1 MEPSPDRTAEEFS
14 RSTFRITTQ
23 RPVAILMVVMAVC
36 VFGWVSYQRLALDL
50 MPDIAYPT
58 LTVRTEFP
66 GTAPEE
72 VETLISRPLERE
84 LGIVPHLVSISSIS
98 RAGQSDVVLEFEWD
112 TDMNEASQDI
122 REKVDRTRLP
132 DDAEKPLLLRYDPSL
147 DPILR
152 IGLYADEAN
161 TLFQLRE
168 LAEEE
173 IRRELES
180 IPGVAAVKVKGG
192 LEEEI
197 HVSLSERRISLLGL
211 DISAINQRLDQAN
224 VNLPGGQLREGQ
236 TEYLVRTL
244 NEFASLQEISELIVT
259 RNAGADIRLR
269 DIADVSRGHKDREI
283 ITRVNGRES
292 VELEIYK
299 EADANIVAVAT
310 AVKQRIHGSPAQK
323 AYVVGLDSTG
333 ADTGVTDSD
342 EAVGEET
349 PDEEADDAEADGKG
363 EDEEGSHAAEEDEEA
378 GEPDLKAQKREAAR
392 KAILHLQMTDFLSFQ
407 LPETVHLEILSDQS
421 VFIVNSIEEVQR
433 SALIGSAM
441 AVVVLLIFLR
451 NVLHTLV
458 IAVTIPVSVIATFA
472 PMFLFDVSLNIMSL
486 GGLALGIG
494 MLVDNSIVVLESIFR
509 CREEGDDLLTAT
521 VRGTG
526 EVGGA
531 VFASTLTTIAV
542 FFPIVFVE
550 GVAGQVFGDMALT
563 VVFSLLASLAVA
575 LFFIPMLA
583 SRRPAQTHALV
594 DQLRQTTFLQPK
606 ARVRL
611 RRALGKE
618 TDQFPTQRLREG
630 ALVIPQTLLDLAVR
644 VGLALAS
651 LVVVIG
657 KVLVA
662 VVFQVV
668 WPLVRLVEIWKRSE
682 AGLAHGRFNRWM
694 AETPPLR
701 GLRDAVW
708 HGLLDVTTLDLLAT
722 DMGRFVRWIWR
733 RPTTWWR
740 WIVGGL
746 RLLLFPGVLAYLL
759 VRFVL
764 HSALSLVRA
773 ALVTAALLIAL
784 LIVLAS
790 GLISLLIVPVAAPI
804 LGLFQLGLTGVQ
816 NGYPVLLRA
825 ALKQRLIVI
834 AGAAISFWVCF
845 TQLVPSLGTELI
857 PQVHQ
862 GEFNLELSMPVGT
875 PLVRTAQVAEWVE
888 GIAREID
895 GVDRVATTVGSDNS
909 ATSTADEGEH
919 TARVTLRLVAGV
931 TPDGESAII
940 EQLRRG
946 LHNLPEVE
954 TEVSY
959 PALFSFK
966 TPIEVEIRGEN
977 LRTLRQLSVD
987 AVGRISELP
996 GLADVRSSLQVGHP
1010 ELQIIYNRDRLAE
1023 LGLDLRQVAELVR
1036 NKVQGRVATDFRRD
1050 ERNVDVLVRLQQ
1062 TDRLGVD
1069 ELERLIVNPEGRR
1082 PIRLSSVAQI
1092 LISEGP
1098 SEIRRIDQQRAAL
1111 VTANIADIDLG
1122 TAANQIMATLQE
1134 ADYPPGFSFLISGQ
1148 REEMERSLD
1157 SLVFALLLAMFLVYS
1172 VMASQFES
1180 LIHPLVIMFTVPLAA
1195 IGAIGALY
1203 LKDVSLSIVVFIGF
1217 IMLAGI
1223 VVNNAI
1229 VLVDYINT
1237 LRRGGMDRTEAI
1249 VRAGSVRLRPILMTT
1264 LTTVLGLLPM
1274 ALGLGDGAEI
1284 RTPMALTVIAGLLSS
1299 TFLTLVVIPTVYSLV
1314 DRGR

>member
-152 IGLYADEAN
+152 IGLYADEGN

-349 PDEEADDAEADGKG
+349 PDEEA
-363 EDEEGSHAAEEDEEA
+363 

-407 LPETVHLEILSDQS
+407 FPETVHLEILSDQS

-611 RRALGKE
+611 RRAFGKE
-618 TDQFPTQRLREG
+618 TDQSPTQRLCEG
-630 ALVIPQTLLDLAVR
+630 ALVIPQTLLDLVVR
-644 VGLALAS
+644 VGLALTS

-919 TARVTLRLVAGV
+919 TARVTLRLVAGIP
-931 TPDGESAII
+931 PDGESAII

-946 LHNLPEVE
+946 VHNLPEVE

-1157 SLVFALLLAMFLVYS
+1157 SLVFALLLAMFLVYI